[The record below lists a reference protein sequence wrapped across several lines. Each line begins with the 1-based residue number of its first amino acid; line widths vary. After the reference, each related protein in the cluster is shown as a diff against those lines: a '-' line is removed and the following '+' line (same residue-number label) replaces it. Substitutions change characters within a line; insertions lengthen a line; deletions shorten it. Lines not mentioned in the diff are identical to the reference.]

1 MRKFSLILIV
11 VYILILSGCVS
22 VPPPFPNDPYIEGPK
37 YIRVNEET
45 IYRIKNIKSSINKED
60 VEWVLITVYNTS
72 VYYDLGR
79 GEECK
84 VIITEEMM
92 KKTPIGK
99 FHLIASYTEGG
110 KTREVGIYISVIP
123 N

>member
-11 VYILILSGCVS
+11 PYILILGGCVS
-22 VPPPFPNDPYIEGPK
+22 VQPPLPNDPYIEGPK
-37 YIRVNEET
+37 YIRVNEVN
-45 IYRIKNIKSSINKED
+45 IYRIKNLKGSINKED

-92 KKTPIGK
+92 KKTTIGK

>member
-11 VYILILSGCVS
+11 AYILILGGCVS
-22 VPPPFPNDPYIEGPK
+22 VQPPLPNDPYIEGPK
-37 YIRVNEET
+37 YIRVNEEN
-45 IYRIKNIKSSINKED
+45 IYRIKNLKGSINKED

-79 GEECK
+79 GEECR

-99 FHLIASYTEGG
+99 FHLIASYIEGG
-110 KTREVGIYISVIP
+110 KTSEVGIYISVIP